1 MRKAGFMHIIT
12 RDHIVYSFSRDH
24 QPVLEIDSGDTIRFE
39 TYDART
45 GRIRSE
51 DDLLDHPHPR
61 GANPATGPVLVRGA
75 QPGDTLCIEIL
86 DIQLASQGFI
96 AIKAGV
102 GNLGHLAD
110 RYVTKLVRIEGDI
123 VHFDERFHFPARPM
137 VGVIGTA
144 PDGAEVPT
152 LYPGP
157 HGGNMDHN
165 DVKIGSRVYLP
176 IFVEGALFGL
186 GDVHAAMGD
195 AEVSM
200 TGIEICAEVTV
211 RVNLISGESI
221 TRPWIETEDAWM
233 STGDA
238 PKLADAITTA
248 CEEMAKR
255 LQQILSISFE
265 DAYFLITA
273 IGDVRIGQA
282 CDPDGFPAT
291 IRVVFPKD
299 LLALAETQL

>member
-1 MRKAGFMHIIT
+1 MHTIT
-12 RDHIVYSFSRDH
+12 RDHIVYSFSREH
-24 QPVLEIDSGDTIRFE
+24 QPVLEIDPGDTIRFE

-45 GRIRSE
+45 GTIRSA

-61 GANPATGPVLVRGA
+61 GANPATGPVFVRGA
-75 QPGDTLCIEIL
+75 QPGDTLCVEIL
-86 DIQLASQGFI
+86 GIQLASQGFI

-110 RYVTKLVRIEGDI
+110 RYVTKIVRIEEGI

-144 PDGAEVPT
+144 PAEADVPT

-165 DVKIGSRVYLP
+165 DVKPGVRVYLP

-195 AEVSM
+195 AEASM

-211 RVNLISGESI
+211 QVNLIKGESI
-221 TRPWIETEDAWM
+221 TRPWIETEAAWM

-255 LQQILSISFE
+255 LQRQLSISFE

-282 CDPDGFPAT
+282 CDPDNFPAT
-291 IRVVFPKD
+291 IRVVFPKA
-299 LLALAETQL
+299 LFALAETRL

>member
-1 MRKAGFMHIIT
+1 MHTIT
-12 RDHIVYSFSRDH
+12 RDHIVYSFSRAH
-24 QPVLEIDSGDTIRFE
+24 QPVLEIEPGDTICFE

-45 GRIRSE
+45 GTIRSA

-61 GANPATGPVLVRGA
+61 GANPATGPVFVRGA
-75 QPGDTLCIEIL
+75 QPGDTLCVEIV

-110 RYVTKLVRIEGDI
+110 RYVTKIVRIEEGI
-123 VHFDERFHFPARPM
+123 VHFDDRLRFPARPM

-144 PDGAEVPT
+144 PAEADVPT

-165 DVKIGSRVYLP
+165 DVKPGVKVYLP

-195 AEVSM
+195 AEASM

-211 RVNLISGESI
+211 QVNLIRGESI

-255 LQQILSISFE
+255 LQRQLSISFE

-282 CDPDGFPAT
+282 CDPDSFPAT
-291 IRVVFPKD
+291 IRVVFPKA
-299 LLALAETQL
+299 LLALAETRL